1 LKVRGEYGMAARKYS
16 FPSPALVFIP
26 VIVLGAWLRLNQFV
40 DQVLIDDEWH
50 ALHQLVWHPPGD
62 IALSFG
68 RTDYSIPLTL
78 FYWLEAQWFGLS
90 ELGMRWPMML
100 CGVGML
106 AVFPLRA
113 WRSAGPREALLFALL
128 LAISPL
134 LVYFSRNARPYGITL
149 LLGYLAH
156 FAFLR
161 YWEEPAR
168 RWLNGLLYGACAVLA
183 TWLHLLAGIFV
194 VSPLLLKGASV
205 ILTTHSDGREHVRR
219 LLAVGLPTAAAMAVA
234 ILPPLVADFGAL
246 SEKVGAHSV
255 DMQTLKGVWYTWLG
269 TPDTAVVLLVL
280 GLAAAGLPRLW
291 RCEPLMRGAV
301 LGLGLTF
308 VAVLVTQPA
317 WVNYSLVLGRY
328 LLPALPLLLLA
339 VAAGVVRFADWIA
352 PRLRVPVAPLLLLP
366 AVILAIHSPLWKT
379 LGNPNSHTLHS
390 VFQFDY
396 RPRHNPIRERLEG
409 IPLSPYWATL
419 AKAPPGSMRIA
430 VAPWYFT
437 SYDWDAPRWEKI
449 SRQRV
454 LPGFLSGLCVEWRV
468 GEVAPGDPRFRLRN
482 ATFLAD
488 PASLAARR
496 IDQIVYQKPYWQSD
510 GSRRYLQGQD
520 TAHCAKALRE
530 RFGAPLYEDDAV
542 TVFASGVDIRV
553 TDDAER

>member
-1 LKVRGEYGMAARKYS
+1 MAERKYG
-16 FPSPALVFIP
+16 FPSLVLVFIP
-26 VIVLGAWLRLNQFV
+26 VLILGAWLRLNQFA

-50 ALHQLVWHPPGD
+50 AVHQLVWHPPGD

-78 FYWLEAQWFGLS
+78 LYWVEAQWFGLS
-90 ELGMRWPMML
+90 ELAMRWPMML
-100 CGVGML
+100 CGLGML
-106 AVFPLRA
+106 ALFPLRV
-113 WRSAGPREALLFALL
+113 WRSVGRREALLFAVL

-134 LVYFSRNARPYGITL
+134 LVYFSRNARPYAITL

-161 YWEEPAR
+161 YWEQPAR
-168 RWLNGLLYGACAVLA
+168 RWLNGLFYGACAVLA

-194 VSPLLLKGASV
+194 VAPLLLKGASV
-205 ILTTHSDGREHVRR
+205 ILTTHTDRREPVRR
-219 LLAVGLPTAAAMAVA
+219 LLALGLPTAAAMAVP

-246 SEKVGAHSV
+246 SEKVGTHTV

-269 TPDTAVVLLVL
+269 TADTAVVLFVL

-291 RCEPLMRGAV
+291 RCEPLMRSAV
-301 LGLGLTF
+301 LGLGLTL
-308 VAVLVTQPA
+308 AGVLVAQPA
-317 WVNYSLVLGRY
+317 WVNFSLVLGRY

-339 VAAGVVRFADWIA
+339 VAAGTVRLADWIA
-352 PRLRVPVAPLLLLP
+352 PRLRLPVAPLLLLP

-379 LGNPNSHTLHS
+379 LGYPNSYTLHS

-396 RPRHNPIRERLEG
+396 RPRHNPIRERLES

-419 AKAPPGSMRIA
+419 ANAPPGRMRIA

-437 SYDWDAPRWEKI
+437 SYDWDAPRWERI
-449 SRQRV
+449 SRQTV
-454 LPGFLSGLCVEWRV
+454 LPGLLAGLCVEWRG
-468 GEVAPGDPRFRLRN
+468 GEVAPNDPHFQLRN
-482 ATFLAD
+482 AASLAD
-488 PASLAARR
+488 PGSLAARR

-520 TAHCAKALRE
+520 TAHCVTALRE
-530 RFGAPLYEDDAV
+530 RFGAPFYEDDAV
-542 TVFASGVDIRV
+542 MVFTSGVNAQAP
-553 TDDAER
+553 DDAKR